1 MKHMVQQHLMLSGFV
16 ASTQKKKTALLH
28 FEQISLNLQFLL

>member
-1 MKHMVQQHLMLSGFV
+1 MKHMVQQHLMLSIFV
-16 ASTQKKKTALLH
+16 ASTQKKPALLH